1 MPCLHRDDRGVGRRK
16 FAYGLAPLFGA
27 RAEMRAEV
35 ASYSV
40 QLSGKG
46 LIWLRRKEEGF
57 ERSPLVI
64 VREDQLFV
72 FYSPALAGN
81 TLQRSCSVGSF
92 LWEPFDSQWEWEW
105 DSPISSLPR
114 VDVLLAST
122 FPLWRLAGKRSSSE
136 LWRPGNDF
144 WWPN

>member
-1 MPCLHRDDRGVGRRK
+1 MSPQRWQRGGMKEIYIWVSTTLWGQGRNESWSC
-16 FAYGLAPLFGA
+16 FL
-27 RAEMRAEV
+27 
-35 ASYSV
+35 
-40 QLSGKG
+40 LSPTV
-46 LIWLRRKEEGF
+46 W
-57 ERSPLVI
+57 ERSDMAKKEGGRLWKVI

-122 FPLWRLAGKRSSSE
+122 FPLWRLCAGPESAPVQNYGDLGMTFDDLTS
-136 LWRPGNDF
+136 
-144 WWPN
+144 